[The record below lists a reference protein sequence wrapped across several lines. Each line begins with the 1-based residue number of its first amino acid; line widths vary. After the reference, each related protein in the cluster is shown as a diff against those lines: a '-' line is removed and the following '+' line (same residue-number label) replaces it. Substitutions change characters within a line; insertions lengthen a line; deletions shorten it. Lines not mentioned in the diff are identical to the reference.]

1 LRYVPLW
8 LRNANANVTDP
19 SFIWLSALFV
29 APRFTAGKSAD
40 QRNLSPRNEKRQ
52 FQSLVA
58 VAGNRKREIEIQS
71 EGWESCGGE
80 GGTCC
85 VWDQSF
91 KVDHKEN

>member
-1 LRYVPLW
+1 MFRFGYGTQTLTLQIQV
-8 LRNANANVTDP
+8 
-19 SFIWLSALFV
+19 LFGYLLYLLP
-29 APRFTAGKSAD
+29 PRFTAGKSAD